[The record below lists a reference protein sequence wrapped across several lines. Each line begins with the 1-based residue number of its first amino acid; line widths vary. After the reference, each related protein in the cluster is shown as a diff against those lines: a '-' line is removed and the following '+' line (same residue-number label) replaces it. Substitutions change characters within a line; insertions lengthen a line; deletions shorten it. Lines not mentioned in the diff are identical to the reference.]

1 MTQERPAEIHPREK
15 VSKVGE
21 TASINKSL
29 AKDEVGS
36 LTRPMMQ
43 SMKMPLKDARK
54 GSLLTLFIV
63 TINNKYCFYLFVIPR

>member
-1 MTQERPAEIHPREK
+1 MTQERPAEIQSQGK
-15 VSKVGE
+15 GLQSGE
-21 TASINKSL
+21 TASINRSL

-43 SMKMPLKDARK
+43 SMKMPLKDAGK

-63 TINNKYCFYLFVIPR
+63 TINNNYCFYLFVIPR